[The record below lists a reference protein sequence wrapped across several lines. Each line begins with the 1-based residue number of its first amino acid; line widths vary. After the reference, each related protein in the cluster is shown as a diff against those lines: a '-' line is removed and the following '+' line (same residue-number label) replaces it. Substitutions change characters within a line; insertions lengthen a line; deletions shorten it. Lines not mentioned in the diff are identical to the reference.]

1 MTGGDAETRGDA
13 EAQGGQAETLRGG
26 VETRGEDR
34 QVLAGGVA
42 NLGAVVRIG
51 STVHRPVGPQTA
63 AVHAFLR
70 HLETQGFAG
79 APRVLGFDAEGRE
92 VLTFVPG
99 EVAIPPELPA
109 WATSDDLL
117 VSVAELQHAI
127 HRMAAGFV
135 LPPRAAW
142 NPGSLPNTRPEVVC
156 HADICVENVVV
167 RDSRAVAFIDFDR
180 AAPMDRRMDI
190 AIALRHWIPMRDPAD
205 LEPSRQGVDQRGR
218 FAAVCDVH
226 GLAADDRAYVL
237 DLLGA
242 YLDLAL
248 VSMERRAAAGH
259 PGFGKIWNA
268 GYAAS
273 NRRARRWLE
282 TNRGSL
288 LA

>member
-1 MTGGDAETRGDA
+1 MTSDDGEARGVDAKAR
-13 EAQGGQAETLRGG
+13 GGQAEARGGDVETLRGG
-26 VETRGEDR
+26 V
-34 QVLAGGVA
+34 A
-42 NLGAVVRIG
+42 NQGAVVRIG
-51 STVHRPVGPQTA
+51 STVHRPVGVQTA

-70 HLETQGFAG
+70 HLETQGFDG
-79 APRVLGFDAEGRE
+79 APRVLGFDADGRE

-109 WATSDDLL
+109 WVTSDDLL

-127 HRMAAGFV
+127 HRAAAGFV
-135 LPPRAAW
+135 PPPRAAW
-142 NPGSLPNTRPEVVC
+142 NPGSLPDTRPEVVC

-167 RDSRAVAFIDFDR
+167 RDARAVAFIDFDW

-218 FAAVCDVH
+218 FAAFCDVH

-282 TNRGSL
+282 TSRGGL

>member
-1 MTGGDAETRGDA
+1 MTGDDADARGG
-13 EAQGGQAETLRGG
+13 EIETLRGG
-26 VETRGEDR
+26 VETRGEDSE
-34 QVLAGGVA
+34 VLAGGVA

-79 APRVLGFDAEGRE
+79 SPRVLGFDADGRE
-92 VLTFVPG
+92 VLTFIPG
-99 EVAIPPELPA
+99 EVAIPPDFPA
-109 WATSDDLL
+109 WSTSDDLL
-117 VSVAELQHAI
+117 VSVAELQLELHKA
-127 HRMAAGFV
+127 AAGFV
-135 LPPRAAW
+135 PPPRATW
-142 NPGSLPNTRPEVVC
+142 SPGSLPDTRPELVC

-167 RDSRAVAFIDFDR
+167 RESRAVAFVDFDL
-180 AAPMDRRMDI
+180 AAPKDRRMDI

-205 LEPSRQGVDQRGR
+205 LEPSRRDLDQRRR
-218 FAAVCDVH
+218 FATFCGVH
-226 GLAADDRAYVL
+226 GLASDDRAYVL
-237 DLLGA
+237 DLLAA
-242 YLDLAL
+242 YLDRAL

-259 PGFGKIWNA
+259 PGFGAIWNA

-282 TNRGSL
+282 TSRGSL